1 LSRKTK
7 PTIPTRRRGRG
18 IGKIH
23 LTRRGA
29 PKVGNPDLRS
39 IDRGMQKAMRAS
51 LKKRNKANT
60 IDQYTSMLL
69 NDGGM
74 AKNTRVF

>member
-1 LSRKTK
+1 MSRTAK
-7 PTIPTRRRGRG
+7 PTRRRRRGRG

-23 LTRRGA
+23 LTSRGA
-29 PKVGNPDLRS
+29 PRVGNPNVRS
-39 IDRGMQKAMRAS
+39 IDKAMQKAMRAS

>member
-1 LSRKTK
+1 MTS
-7 PTIPTRRRGRG
+7 
-18 IGKIH
+18 
-23 LTRRGA
+23 RGA
-29 PKVGNPDLRS
+29 PKVGNPDVRS
-39 IDRGMQKAMRAS
+39 IDKAMQKAMRAS